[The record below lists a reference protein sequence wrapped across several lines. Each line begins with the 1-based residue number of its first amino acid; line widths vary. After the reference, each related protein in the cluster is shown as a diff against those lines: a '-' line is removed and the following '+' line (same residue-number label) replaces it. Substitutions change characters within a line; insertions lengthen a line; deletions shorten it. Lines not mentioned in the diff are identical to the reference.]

1 MQTTKVK
8 SGVGFARTLADLLVP
23 VPFCVITLET
33 EEVSLL
39 FSVAI
44 CCTDIFGFAVQ
55 RVPCVL
61 TFFFDYFF
69 FNIKRT
75 ASFFF
80 FWISVVC
87 SLYKPLSRGCEG
99 WDRDFIHTFNKET
112 VNMMKD
118 KTDSVTCS
126 PSSKL
131 TEKSAPVSS
140 RIFFLFA
147 PLSVVAD
154 SFFFLYPPTCYIRH
168 LSLVCLW
175 LNALFLIDCQF
186 WILSGANS

>member
-1 MQTTKVK
+1 MFYFSTYLQTTKVK

-61 TFFFDYFF
+61 TFFFDFF

-75 ASFFF
+75 ASFF
-80 FWISVVC
+80 SE
-87 SLYKPLSRGCEG
+87 SLWYAVSTNHSHE
-99 WDRDFIHTFNKET
+99 DVRDET
-112 VNMMKD
+112 GILY
-118 KTDSVTCS
+118 TH
-126 PSSKL
+126 L
-131 TEKSAPVSS
+131 TEK
-140 RIFFLFA
+140 
-147 PLSVVAD
+147 
-154 SFFFLYPPTCYIRH
+154 
-168 LSLVCLW
+168 
-175 LNALFLIDCQF
+175 Q
-186 WILSGANS
+186 